1 MENFMV
7 RYYFPLKYL
16 RFSTNLTDKLS
27 SISPNTLVFSNLT
40 SKLLPIEKHIG
51 NVIVLFLTVKQH
63 TSVEEAEEHVHM

>member
-1 MENFMV
+1 MV

-51 NVIVLFLTVKQH
+51 NVIVLTVKQH